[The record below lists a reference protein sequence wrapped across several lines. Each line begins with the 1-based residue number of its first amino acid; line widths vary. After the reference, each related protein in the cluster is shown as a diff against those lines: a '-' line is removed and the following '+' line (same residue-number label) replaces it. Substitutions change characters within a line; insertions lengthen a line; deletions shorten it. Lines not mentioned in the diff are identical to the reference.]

1 VSAQAEYLDEDVDDY
16 DEEISEP
23 EAKALLEN
31 GDVEVEEVDEDL
43 EAPEEVKKSPPPS
56 VSRDASPA
64 SAVEARSA
72 TPTEKKPSYL
82 VQIGQKCGQTCIIT
96 AVIAGTISTILFGIL
111 MGAIIVVIAKSRQPR
126 VVIKPDV
133 HESWI

>member
-1 VSAQAEYLDEDVDDY
+1 LSRFFYWHWSFVSVRIYLDSFLVFYSVSAQAEYLDEDVDDY

-64 SAVEARSA
+64 
-72 TPTEKKPSYL
+72 
-82 VQIGQKCGQTCIIT
+82 QQ
-96 AVIAGTISTILFGIL
+96 
-111 MGAIIVVIAKSRQPR
+111 
-126 VVIKPDV
+126 
-133 HESWI
+133 